1 MGKKRP
7 RQPLDEFGQ
16 AQLLER
22 IEERFAQLEEGLDEL
37 ERQLPDNVPA
47 ESEYETTPR
56 KPR

>member
-16 AQLLER
+16 AKLLER
-22 IEERFAQLEEGLDEL
+22 IEERFAQLEQGLDEL
-37 ERQLPDNVPA
+37 ERQLPENVPA
-47 ESEYETTPR
+47 ESQEETPPR